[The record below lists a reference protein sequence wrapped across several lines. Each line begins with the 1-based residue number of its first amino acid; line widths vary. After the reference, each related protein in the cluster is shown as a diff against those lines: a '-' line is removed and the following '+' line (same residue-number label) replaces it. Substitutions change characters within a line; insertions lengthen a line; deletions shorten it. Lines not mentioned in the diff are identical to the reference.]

1 MWFKYLILQFSQFQ
15 DTEKKLAPIPPILQ
29 GFPMVKTDADPW
41 NSSEPELR
49 GQLSL
54 FFWYMLLFRVLWP
67 LDMTSKKRLRSGEKL
82 DDTCLCVIWKWSTQT
97 IQCPKNGRKCMKIY
111 ILKIDR
117 SFLWLLPVIFVQGKQ
132 KQTWSAPLN
141 GVDSGTM
148 AGYVEI
154 QFCCHISSRIVIL
167 VLIQRIYIYIIWFNG
182 HNLAYPPILRYT
194 WGCIPTIV
202 IMRGW

>member
-1 MWFKYLILQFSQFQ
+1 
-15 DTEKKLAPIPPILQ
+15 
-29 GFPMVKTDADPW
+29 MVKTDADPW

-67 LDMTSKKRLRSGEKL
+67 LDMTCKKRIRLGEKL
-82 DDTCLCVIWKWSTQT
+82 GDTNVCASFENGQPKLFNVQ
-97 IQCPKNGRKCMKIY
+97 KNGRKCMKIY

-141 GVDSGTM
+141 GVDSGAM
-148 AGYVEI
+148 AGRL
-154 QFCCHISSRIVIL
+154 CR
-167 VLIQRIYIYIIWFNG
+167 N
-182 HNLAYPPILRYT
+182 PILLPSLSLVELSF
-194 WGCIPTIV
+194 WC
-202 IMRGW
+202 